1 MSTRNKRLKRA
12 TRLYQAFH
20 EQAPRK
26 NEIIRLNNDV
36 ELVAIGECTRIS
48 YLTPENVEYMHKFK
62 KKSRPTL
69 AVSDDGKQLYLV
81 KGKYRFTDRGI
92 EDR

>member
-1 MSTRNKRLKRA
+1 MTERTKRLKRA
-12 TRLYQAFH
+12 NRLYRAFH
-20 EQAPRK
+20 EQPPREH
-26 NEIIRLNNDV
+26 EIIRLNNDV
-36 ELVAIGECTRIS
+36 QLVAIGECTRIS

-62 KKSRPTL
+62 KKSRPML